1 MSPRVI
7 RRRRQEP
14 PPFLLLGRVLRP
26 HGIRGELRLEV
37 ITAYPDRIVE
47 GRRVFLGAD
56 PEDVS
61 AAEERRVVRARRHK
75 QYLILEL
82 DGISDRDEADT
93 FRDQYVMV
101 PLENAVPLDE
111 GEFYLFQAL
120 GLDVY
125 TDEGEFLGQVSDVI
139 ETGANDVYV
148 VHGPSGEILLPDIEE
163 CILKVDIPANRM
175 TVHLMEGLRGD

>member
-1 MSPRVI
+1 MSSRI

-26 HGIRGELRLEV
+26 HGVRGELRLEV
-37 ITAYPDRIVE
+37 MTAYPERIIE
-47 GRRVFLGAD
+47 GGHVFLGAD
-56 PEDVS
+56 PQDPG
-61 AAEERRVVRARRHK
+61 AAEERRVIRARRH
-75 QYLILEL
+75 QQFLILEL
-82 DGISDRDEADT
+82 EGIADRDEADAY
-93 FRDQYVMV
+93 REQYVMV
-101 PLENAVPLDE
+101 PLKDAVPLEE
-111 GEFYLFQAL
+111 GEFYLFQVL
-120 GLDVY
+120 GIDVF

-175 TVHLMEGLRGD
+175 TVHLMEGLRGG